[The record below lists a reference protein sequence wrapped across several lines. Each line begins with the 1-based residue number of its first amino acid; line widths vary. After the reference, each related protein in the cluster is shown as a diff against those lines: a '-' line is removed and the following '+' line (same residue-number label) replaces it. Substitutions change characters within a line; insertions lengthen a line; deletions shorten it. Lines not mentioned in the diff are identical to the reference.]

1 MCRPSFVVPASSH
14 GTWPY
19 GLWSTR
25 FGQKSRIVRNAPK
38 LLSPSTFVG
47 IDVHAKI
54 WDSNSLCRPSFVAPA
69 SRPVARGVSTISSG
83 RKSRII
89 RNAPK
94 LCSPPT
100 FIGIDVHAK
109 IGIKIRCLGQVL
121 MFPPLVPWHVAYG
134 LWTTRSVEK
143 SKLFEMLRNF
153 ADPFY
158 IRTTAKA
165 FAKDVFINQE
175 RKLGARRRSDTV
187 LVSTINDADQGSADV
202 AFRTPLA
209 PYEKSKSLGSGGSM
223 VARLKL
229 KGIDGRAPPGV
240 EPAA

>member
-1 MCRPSFVVPASSH
+1 MLSLPRLVP
-14 GTWPY
+14 WPMAY
-19 GLWSTR
+19 GRRVSVK
-25 FGQKSRIVRNAPK
+25 KSRSVRNAPK

-47 IDVHAKI
+47 IDVHVKFGTQI
-54 WDSNSLCRPSFVAPA
+54 RCVGQVIVAPA

-158 IRTTAKA
+158 M
-165 FAKDVFINQE
+165 
-175 RKLGARRRSDTV
+175 
-187 LVSTINDADQGSADV
+187 
-202 AFRTPLA
+202 
-209 PYEKSKSLGSGGSM
+209 Y
-223 VARLKL
+223 
-229 KGIDGRAPPGV
+229 
-240 EPAA
+240 

>member
-1 MCRPSFVVPASSH
+1 MCRPSVCPSRLSSH
-14 GTWPY
+14 GTWP
-19 GLWSTR
+19 GLWPMEHAFRS
-25 FGQKSRIVRNAPK
+25 KIEDCSNAPK

-54 WDSNSLCRPSFVAPA
+54 GIQIRCVGQVIVAPA

-121 MFPPLVPWHVAYG
+121 MFPPLVPWH
-134 LWTTRSVEK
+134 
-143 SKLFEMLRNF
+143 
-153 ADPFY
+153 
-158 IRTTAKA
+158 
-165 FAKDVFINQE
+165 DVFINQE